1 MKKLLVLTIVVAVIG
16 ALSVGV
22 YAYGPRGGMMSDQRG
37 NMQGRGWMH
46 DRGPGGRGDQDS
58 NSCPCGGDDKQNQTH
73 PRWNAPGQ
81 SGNAPQ
87 LITEDKAKEAAQTFV
102 TQYLPGYTI
111 DKIEKNDR
119 RPMYV
124 VTLKGQNGAELQMLL
139 RGFDGQVMH
148 LFPKPA
154 EKPAEQP
161 AENK

>member
-1 MKKLLVLTIVVAVIG
+1 MKKLLIITAIVAVIG

-22 YAYGPRGGMMSDQRG
+22 YAYGPRGGMMSGERG

-46 DRGPGGRGDQDS
+46 DRGPGGKWDNDD
-58 NSCPCGGDDKQNQTH
+58 SCPCGGNDQQKQMR
-73 PRWNAPGQ
+73 PRWNAQ
-81 SGNAPQ
+81 NQ
-87 LITEDKAKEAAQTFV
+87 QVITEDKAKEAAQTFV
-102 TQYLPGYTI
+102 TQYLPGYTV
-111 DKIEKNDR
+111 DKVEKNDG
-119 RPMYV
+119 RPMYL

-148 LFPKPA
+148 LFPKLV

>member
-1 MKKLLVLTIVVAVIG
+1 MKKLLMITIVVAIIG
-16 ALSVGV
+16 AISVGV
-22 YAYGPRGGMMSDQRG
+22 YAYGPRGGMMSGQRE
-37 NMQGRGWMH
+37 GRGPGWMH
-46 DRGPGGRGDQDS
+46 DRGPGGRGDQGA
-58 NSCPCGGDDKQNQTH
+58 NSCPCGGYGKQNQM
-73 PRWNAPGQ
+73 
-81 SGNAPQ
+81 
-87 LITEDKAKEAAQTFV
+87 ITEDKAKEAAQTFV

-148 LFPKPA
+148 LFPKLA

>member
-1 MKKLLVLTIVVAVIG
+1 MKKLLMITIVVAVIG

-22 YAYGPRGGMMSDQRG
+22 YAYGSRGGMMSGQRE
-37 NMQGRGWMH
+37 GRGPGWMH
-46 DRGPGGRGDQDS
+46 DRGPGGRGDQDT
-58 NSCPCGGDDKQNQTH
+58 NACPCGGDGKQTQM
-73 PRWNAPGQ
+73 
-81 SGNAPQ
+81 
-87 LITEDKAKEAAQTFV
+87 ITEDKAKEAAQTFV

-154 EKPAEQP
+154 EQP

>member
-1 MKKLLVLTIVVAVIG
+1 MKKLLMVTIIVAVIG

-22 YAYGPRGGMMSDQRG
+22 YAYEHRGGMMSGQRE
-37 NMQGRGWMH
+37 GRGPGWMH
-46 DRGPGGRGDQDS
+46 DRGPGDRGDQDAT
-58 NSCPCGGDDKQNQTH
+58 SCPCGRDGKQTQM
-73 PRWNAPGQ
+73 
-81 SGNAPQ
+81 
-87 LITEDKAKEAAQTFV
+87 ITEDKAKEAAQTFV
-102 TQYLPGYTI
+102 TQYLPSYTI

-124 VTLKGQNGAELQMLL
+124 VTVKGQNGAELQMLL

-148 LFPKPA
+148 LFPKLA